1 MNKIKRIIVY
11 LIPGYEI
18 SKKIYNRYR
27 KARFFLKIK
36 MNVIAQILTYK
47 NYKKYHCF
55 ISPKAEIE
63 ADINF
68 PHPIGIV
75 IGEGAKI
82 GKNCTI
88 YQNVT
93 IGRKNKDLPE
103 YPTIKDNVVIYCN
116 STIIGNIEIGEN
128 SIIGCNTV
136 VLSSV
141 NSNSKC
147 VGVVK

>member
-1 MNKIKRIIVY
+1 MLLKKIVKL
-11 LIPGYEI
+11 LIPGCEL
-18 SKKIYNRYR
+18 SRKIYRRYSR
-27 KARFFLKIK
+27 ARYFYKHNWDIVS
-36 MNVIAQILTYK
+36 NIITYNTYK
-47 NYKKYHCF
+47 KFHCF